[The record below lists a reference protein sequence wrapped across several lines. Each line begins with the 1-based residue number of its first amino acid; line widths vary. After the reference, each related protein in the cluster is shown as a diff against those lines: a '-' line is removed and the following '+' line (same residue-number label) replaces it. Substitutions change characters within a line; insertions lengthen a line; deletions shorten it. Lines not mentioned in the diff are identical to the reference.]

1 MSEQYSGR
9 LDGVKSYGEGLLSGD
24 MINASEKLQQ
34 VRSNVSFRVNSARE
48 MVMGIRDQNAMS
60 PMERRKELM
69 ERQKDLFGIGG
80 GSDASPSR
88 RRTSRSPSGSIGER
102 SQTSATSNSAKS
114 EPNTKQGGSPLMSEV
129 NAGTKARAQERGF
142 GQ

>member
-1 MSEQYSGR
+1 MSKQYSGR
-9 LDGVKSYGEGLLSGD
+9 LDSVKSYGEGILSGD
-24 MINASEKLQQ
+24 MMNASEKLQQ

-48 MVMGIRDQNAMS
+48 MVMGIRDQSAMS

-69 ERQKDLFGIGG
+69 ERQKELFGIGG
-80 GSDASPSR
+80 GSDASPSS
-88 RRTSRSPSGSIGER
+88 RRTTPSPSGSIGER
-102 SQTSATSNSAKS
+102 SKSDPSGGTPSS